1 MKNKDSKARMQ
12 VIFGVLLFAFVM
24 STELYAMINYSKMY
38 LVIAGLAVIDLVC
51 LYVVINGLF
60 ALREM
65 KDARNEE
72 QYDSVFKSEK
82 ASYLM
87 LKKYFEEIEDKLNY
101 LEKAAKVPTEE
112 IVNAQKGIA
121 KVIINRNREN
131 TEALINSNEQVMEQF
146 TECSSTIADI
156 TKLLSAYKDEIVSE
170 QKKTEEVN
178 EQSIQVKMQDLLLQ
192 MKDMELRLNQ
202 AINQIQN
209 VNYQQPMVA
218 PTYIQQ
224 PQVNVAQPE
233 EKPVENVQPEIEAAE
248 KVESEIPVVAED
260 TIPKMDEPLEA
271 EAVSEPDLG
280 VDMSVFE
287 NSDEVGSLDVA
298 SDMGG
303 LDVPDSLDV
312 DASGLDIPD
321 DLNPDAVDL
330 AAAEDV
336 LADLEI
342 PEANEEPA
350 ITTRQTSEPEP
361 VVEASVPV
369 EPEPIVE
376 EPVVEEKP
384 PMPDLSDPN
393 KKMSPDEI
401 AALFANMSGD
411 APKEEVKEE
420 PKPVE
425 PEPAVEEPVVE
436 EKPPMPD
443 LSDPNKTMSPDEI
456 AALFA
461 NMSDD
466 APKQEDKPVEP
477 EPIVEEP
484 AAEEKPP
491 MPDLSDP
498 NKTLSPDEIAALF
511 ANMQ

>member
-1 MKNKDSKARMQ
+1 
-12 VIFGVLLFAFVM
+12 
-24 STELYAMINYSKMY
+24 MINYSKMY

-178 EQSIQVKMQDLLLQ
+178 EQSIQVKMQDLLIQ

-202 AINQIQN
+202 AINQIQK
-209 VNYQQPMVA
+209 VSYQQPMVA

-233 EKPVENVQPEIEAAE
+233 AKPVENVQPEIKAVE
-248 KVESEIPVVAED
+248 KVEAE
-260 TIPKMDEPLEA
+260 TM
-271 EAVSEPDLG
+271 SEPDLG
-280 VDMSVFE
+280 VDMSVLE

-298 SDMGG
+298 SDMGSP
-303 LDVPDSLDV
+303 DVPDSLDV

-321 DLNPDAVDL
+321 DLNPDAADL
-330 AAAEDV
+330 AAAEDA

-342 PEANEEPA
+342 PEVNEEPA
-350 ITTRQTSEPEP
+350 ITIRQTPEPEP

-384 PMPDLSDPN
+384 SMPDLSDPN

-425 PEPAVEEPVVE
+425 PEPAVEEPVAE

-491 MPDLSDP
+491 MPDISDP

>member
-24 STELYAMINYSKMY
+24 SAELYAMINYSKMY

-178 EQSIQVKMQDLLLQ
+178 EQSIQVKMQDLLIQ

-202 AINQIQN
+202 AINQIQK
-209 VNYQQPMVA
+209 VSYQQPMVA

-233 EKPVENVQPEIEAAE
+233 AKPVENVQPEIKAVE
-248 KVESEIPVVAED
+248 KVEAE
-260 TIPKMDEPLEA
+260 TM
-271 EAVSEPDLG
+271 SEPDLG
-280 VDMSVFE
+280 VDMSVLE

-298 SDMGG
+298 SDMGSP
-303 LDVPDSLDV
+303 DVPDSLDV

-321 DLNPDAVDL
+321 DLNPDAADL
-330 AAAEDV
+330 AAAEDA

-342 PEANEEPA
+342 PEVNEEPA
-350 ITTRQTSEPEP
+350 ITIRQTPEPEP

-376 EPVVEEKP
+376 EPV
-384 PMPDLSDPN
+384 
-393 KKMSPDEI
+393 
-401 AALFANMSGD
+401 A
-411 APKEEVKEE
+411 
-420 PKPVE
+420 
-425 PEPAVEEPVVE
+425 E

>member
-178 EQSIQVKMQDLLLQ
+178 EQSIQVKMQDLLIQ

-202 AINQIQN
+202 AINQIQK

-233 EKPVENVQPEIEAAE
+233 EMPVENVQPEIKAAAE
-248 KVESEIPVVAED
+248 NM
-260 TIPKMDEPLEA
+260 IPKMDEPIEA

-280 VDMSVFE
+280 VDMSVLE

-298 SDMGG
+298 SDMGSP
-303 LDVPDSLDV
+303 DVLDSLDV

-321 DLNPDAVDL
+321 DLNPDAADL

-342 PEANEEPA
+342 PEVNEEPA

-361 VVEASVPV
+361 T
-369 EPEPIVE
+369 VE
-376 EPVVEEKP
+376 EPVAEEKP

-425 PEPAVEEPVVE
+425 PEPVVEEPVAE

-484 AAEEKPP
+484 AAEEKPT

>member
-178 EQSIQVKMQDLLLQ
+178 EQSIQVKMQDLLIQ

-202 AINQIQN
+202 AINQIQK

-233 EKPVENVQPEIEAAE
+233 EMPVENVQPEIKAAAE
-248 KVESEIPVVAED
+248 NM
-260 TIPKMDEPLEA
+260 IPKMDEPIEA

-280 VDMSVFE
+280 VDMSVLE

-298 SDMGG
+298 SDMGSP
-303 LDVPDSLDV
+303 DVPDSLDV

-321 DLNPDAVDL
+321 DLNPDAADL

-342 PEANEEPA
+342 PEVNE
-350 ITTRQTSEPEP
+350 EP

-369 EPEPIVE
+369 EPEPTVE
-376 EPVVEEKP
+376 EPVAEEKP

-425 PEPAVEEPVVE
+425 PEPAVEEPVAE

-484 AAEEKPP
+484 AAEEKPT

>member
-178 EQSIQVKMQDLLLQ
+178 EQSIQVKMQDLLIQ

-202 AINQIQN
+202 AINQIQK

-233 EKPVENVQPEIEAAE
+233 EKPVENVQPEIKAAAE
-248 KVESEIPVVAED
+248 NM
-260 TIPKMDEPLEA
+260 IPKMDEPIEA

-280 VDMSVFE
+280 VDMSVLE

-298 SDMGG
+298 SDMGSP
-303 LDVPDSLDV
+303 DVLDSLDV

-321 DLNPDAVDL
+321 DLNPDAADL

-342 PEANEEPA
+342 PEVNEEPT

-369 EPEPIVE
+369 EPEPTVE
-376 EPVVEEKP
+376 EPVAEEKP

-425 PEPAVEEPVVE
+425 PEQIGRASWRERV
-436 EKPPMPD
+436 
-443 LSDPNKTMSPDEI
+443 
-456 AALFA
+456 
-461 NMSDD
+461 
-466 APKQEDKPVEP
+466 
-477 EPIVEEP
+477 
-484 AAEEKPP
+484 
-491 MPDLSDP
+491 
-498 NKTLSPDEIAALF
+498 
-511 ANMQ
+511 

>member
-178 EQSIQVKMQDLLLQ
+178 EQSIQVKMQDLLIQ

-202 AINQIQN
+202 AINQIQK

-233 EKPVENVQPEIEAAE
+233 EKPVENVQPEI
-248 KVESEIPVVAED
+248 K
-260 TIPKMDEPLEA
+260 
-271 EAVSEPDLG
+271 
-280 VDMSVFE
+280 
-287 NSDEVGSLDVA
+287 
-298 SDMGG
+298 
-303 LDVPDSLDV
+303 
-312 DASGLDIPD
+312 
-321 DLNPDAVDL
+321 
-330 AAAEDV
+330 AAEDV

-342 PEANEEPA
+342 PEVNEEPA

-369 EPEPIVE
+369 EPEPTVE
-376 EPVVEEKP
+376 EPVAEEKP

-425 PEPAVEEPVVE
+425 PEPAVEEPVAE

-484 AAEEKPP
+484 AAEEKPT

>member
-24 STELYAMINYSKMY
+24 SAELYAMINYSKMY

-178 EQSIQVKMQDLLLQ
+178 EQSIQVKMQDLLIQ

-202 AINQIQN
+202 AINQIQK

-233 EKPVENVQPEIEAAE
+233 AKPVENVQPEIKAVE
-248 KVESEIPVVAED
+248 KVEAE
-260 TIPKMDEPLEA
+260 TM
-271 EAVSEPDLG
+271 SEPDLG
-280 VDMSVFE
+280 VDMSVLE

-298 SDMGG
+298 SDMGSP
-303 LDVPDSLDV
+303 DVPDSLDV

-321 DLNPDAVDL
+321 DLNPDAADL

-342 PEANEEPA
+342 PEVNEEPT

-369 EPEPIVE
+369 EPEPTVE
-376 EPVVEEKP
+376 EPVAEEKP

-425 PEPAVEEPVVE
+425 PEPVVEEPVAE
-436 EKPPMPD
+436 EKPPMPN

-466 APKQEDKPVEP
+466 APKQEDKPEEP

-484 AAEEKPP
+484 AAEEKPT

>member
-178 EQSIQVKMQDLLLQ
+178 EQSIQVKMQDLLIQ

-202 AINQIQN
+202 AINQIQK

-233 EKPVENVQPEIEAAE
+233 AKPVENVQPEIKAVE
-248 KVESEIPVVAED
+248 KVEAE
-260 TIPKMDEPLEA
+260 TM
-271 EAVSEPDLG
+271 SEPDLG
-280 VDMSVFE
+280 VDMSVLE

-298 SDMGG
+298 SDMGSP
-303 LDVPDSLDV
+303 DVPDSLDV

-321 DLNPDAVDL
+321 DLNPDAADL
-330 AAAEDV
+330 AAAEDA

-342 PEANEEPA
+342 PEVNEEPA
-350 ITTRQTSEPEP
+350 ITIRQTPEPEP

-384 PMPDLSDPN
+384 SMPDLSDPN

-425 PEPAVEEPVVE
+425 PEPAVEEPVAE

>member
-178 EQSIQVKMQDLLLQ
+178 EQSIQVKMQDLLIQ

-202 AINQIQN
+202 AINQIQK
-209 VNYQQPMVA
+209 VSYQQPMVA

-233 EKPVENVQPEIEAAE
+233 AKPVENVQPEIKAVE
-248 KVESEIPVVAED
+248 KVEAE
-260 TIPKMDEPLEA
+260 TM
-271 EAVSEPDLG
+271 SEPDLG
-280 VDMSVFE
+280 VDMSVLE

-298 SDMGG
+298 SDMGSP
-303 LDVPDSLDV
+303 DVPDSLDV

-321 DLNPDAVDL
+321 DLNPDAADL
-330 AAAEDV
+330 AAAEDA

-342 PEANEEPA
+342 PEVNEEPA
-350 ITTRQTSEPEP
+350 ITIRQTPEPEP

-384 PMPDLSDPN
+384 SMPDLSDPN

-425 PEPAVEEPVVE
+425 PEPAVEEPVAE

>member
-178 EQSIQVKMQDLLLQ
+178 EQSIQVKMQDLLIQ

-202 AINQIQN
+202 AINQIQK

-233 EKPVENVQPEIEAAE
+233 EKPVENVQPEI
-248 KVESEIPVVAED
+248 K
-260 TIPKMDEPLEA
+260 
-271 EAVSEPDLG
+271 
-280 VDMSVFE
+280 
-287 NSDEVGSLDVA
+287 
-298 SDMGG
+298 
-303 LDVPDSLDV
+303 
-312 DASGLDIPD
+312 
-321 DLNPDAVDL
+321 
-330 AAAEDV
+330 AAEDV

-342 PEANEEPA
+342 PEVNEEPA
-350 ITTRQTSEPEP
+350 ITTRQTSETEP

-369 EPEPIVE
+369 EPEPTVE
-376 EPVVEEKP
+376 EPVAEEKP

-425 PEPAVEEPVVE
+425 PEPAVEEPVAE

-477 EPIVEEP
+477 EPIVEVP
-484 AAEEKPP
+484 AAEEKPT

>member
-51 LYVVINGLF
+51 LYVVNNGLF

-178 EQSIQVKMQDLLLQ
+178 EQSIQVKMQDLLIQ

-202 AINQIQN
+202 AINQIQK

-233 EKPVENVQPEIEAAE
+233 EKPVENVQPEIKAAAE
-248 KVESEIPVVAED
+248 NM
-260 TIPKMDEPLEA
+260 IPKMDEPIEA

-280 VDMSVFE
+280 VDMSVLE

-298 SDMGG
+298 SDMGSP
-303 LDVPDSLDV
+303 DVLDSLDV

-321 DLNPDAVDL
+321 DLNPDAADL

-342 PEANEEPA
+342 PEVNEEPA

-361 VVEASVPV
+361 T
-369 EPEPIVE
+369 VE
-376 EPVVEEKP
+376 EPVAEEKP

-425 PEPAVEEPVVE
+425 PEPVVEEPVAE

-484 AAEEKPP
+484 AAEEKPT